1 MFTSPATISISLLLL
16 LLLTFSASHLSA
28 QSDLGIAVVVGEN
41 SAWTI
46 EAPEGWRLEPAGAV
60 AAGVGAAFVPEKEAW
75 DSAPSVIYGIT
86 LPKRSGAMTIE
97 AIMLNDSARTEQ
109 RRPGTIVTTADPIET
124 IEGVSARV
132 RHSTAADS
140 STFEA
145 VAYID
150 GPTAVALVVLS
161 SRTQEDFNASLD
173 SFARLVDSYE
183 WITADPAEIAEIKR
197 YR

>member
-1 MFTSPATISISLLLL
+1 MLTPSATISIPLALF
-16 LLLTFSASHLSA
+16 LLTLSAHHLSA
-28 QSDLGIAVVVGEN
+28 QSDLGIAVIVGEN

-60 AAGVGAAFVPEKEAW
+60 SAGVGAAFVPEEGTW

-86 LPKRSGAMTIE
+86 LPKHSEANTIE
-97 AIMLNDSARTEQ
+97 AIIVNDSARTER
-109 RRPGTIVTTADPIET
+109 RRPGTIVKSADSIET
-124 IEGVSARV
+124 IEGVSALV
-132 RHSTAADS
+132 RHCTAADS

-161 SRTQEDFNASLD
+161 ARTHADFIASLD
-173 SFARLVDSYE
+173 AFARLVDSYE
-183 WITADPAEIAEIKR
+183 WITEDPAEIAEIRR